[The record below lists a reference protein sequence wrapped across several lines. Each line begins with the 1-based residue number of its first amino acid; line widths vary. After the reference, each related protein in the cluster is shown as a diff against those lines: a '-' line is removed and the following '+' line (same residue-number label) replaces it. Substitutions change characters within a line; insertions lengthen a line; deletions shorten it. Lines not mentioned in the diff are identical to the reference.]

1 MVLWSDCLISCD
13 YGFSVSAFW
22 CPLATPTIL
31 LGFLLPRTWGI
42 SSLLLQQSAAAAPY
56 LGWGVRSHTCTPTVC
71 VPNPATGSHRP
82 SPSPETPGSHRQV
95 SYGITVPFPGSW
107 CTRFCCALRVY
118 FSVLGKFWQLYSG
131 VNGDILQEDLCHTHT
146 QSPSPCG
153 RALPTHASTGDA
165 QTQFCLS
172 LCGVPGSWC
181 AQGLFEPSEQL
192 WQEQGLILNANRCSC
207 FLAGASLLP
216 LDVGYL
222 LTAVPVPTILLG
234 FFWPWS
240 GGCAALEQPAAKRRY
255 LTPKVKSGSCTSLDQ
270 LCGDT
275 SRPGKRIHTWIYQ
288 HSLNNV
294 FIYAFYNEKNH
305 ESSWIHFYNVA
316 TYLYILMDTFIKN

>member
-1 MVLWSDCLISCD
+1 MSYPHPKPLSLW
-13 YGFSVSAFW
+13 
-22 CPLATPTIL
+22 
-31 LGFLLPRTWGI
+31 
-42 SSLLLQQSAAAAPY
+42 QSTADPH
-56 LGWGVRSHTCTPTVC
+56 LHRRRS
-71 VPNPATGSHRP
+71 
-82 SPSPETPGSHRQV
+82 
-95 SYGITVPFPGSW
+95 
-107 CTRFCCALRVY
+107 
-118 FSVLGKFWQLYSG
+118 
-131 VNGDILQEDLCHTHT
+131 
-146 QSPSPCG
+146 
-153 RALPTHASTGDA
+153 
-165 QTQFCLS
+165 QFCLS
-172 LCGVPGSWC
+172 LCRVPWSWC

-240 GGCAALEQPAAKRRY
+240 GGCAVLEQPAAKRRY
-255 LTPKVKSGSCTSLDQ
+255 PMSKVKSGSCTSLGQ
-270 LCGDT
+270 LCGVT

-316 TYLYILMDTFIKN
+316 PYLYILMDTFIKN